1 MSGKV
6 LIQWRHTL
14 CAEISKSRYMDP
26 DTTRAVHT
34 EIANIFFNQDADDS
48 DETST
53 VNSDHSGELF
63 FYRFIEMALN
73 KCFGSF
79 DLRT

>member
-6 LIQWRHTL
+6 LIQWRHSL
-14 CAEISKSRYMDP
+14 CDDISKSRYMDP

-34 EIANIFFNQDADDS
+34 EIANIFFSQDAEDS

-53 VNSDHSGELF
+53 VNSEHSGELF
-63 FYRFIEMALN
+63 L
-73 KCFGSF
+73 
-79 DLRT
+79 